1 VRSNRPPEKIK
12 NKQMKNKFLNTACW
26 LIAMIFIGAGCEKG
40 PQFREFTYPAQSATG
55 MNYNVGFPGMNVTI
69 KGTNFDTLAG
79 AVKVWFG
86 GILATNVV
94 FCRDTQIVVQVPA
107 TALSGKVGL
116 QVWTTK
122 TDSIGSFKVIPTPE
136 YKSISATRANPGDV
150 ITFTGK
156 NFLTN
161 LSAVKAQ
168 IGYTQA
174 EIVSNTDTEVKFKVP
189 NSVSGTPVVKFNDY
203 AVSGPFFFV
212 GDEQKITG
220 TLIGHTGSYNNN
232 TATTIAAAV
241 DGKLTTYVDA
251 PTASGYVGYDV
262 GAGKTAKLTVVRYAP
277 RSGNAPR
284 MIKGEIRGSNDA
296 TLASYDVLY
305 KITQAPAVGVYT
317 ETVINTANTYRYVYY
332 YAPEGSCNIAEIEF
346 IGKVQ

>member
-1 VRSNRPPEKIK
+1 
-12 NKQMKNKFLNTACW
+12 MKNKFLNIACW
-26 LIAMIFIGAGCEKG
+26 LVALIGFGAGCEKG
-40 PQFREFTYPAQSATG
+40 PQFREFTYPAQSASG
-55 MNYNVGFPGMNVTI
+55 INYNLGFPGMNVTI
-69 KGTNFDTLAG
+69 TGANFDTLRG

-86 GILATNVV
+86 GIQATNVV
-94 FCRDTQIVVQVPA
+94 SCKNTEIVVQVPA
-107 TALSGKVGL
+107 GAVTGKVGL

-122 TDSIGSFKVIPTPE
+122 TDSIGSFTVIPTPTF
-136 YKSISATRANPGDV
+136 KSISASSGNAGDV
-150 ITFTGK
+150 ITFTGL

-161 LSAVKAQ
+161 LSAVKVMIGSSQAQ
-168 IGYTQA
+168 
-174 EIVSNTDTEVKFKVP
+174 IVSNSATEVQFKVP
-189 NSVSGTPVVKFNDY
+189 NTVSGTAVVNFNDY
-203 AVSGPFFFV
+203 PVTGPFFFV
-212 GDEQKITG
+212 GGEQKITG
-220 TLIGHTGSYNNN
+220 TLIGHSGSYNNS
-232 TATTIAAAV
+232 TSTTIAAAV

-277 RSGNAPR
+277 RSGQAPR

-305 KITQAPAVGVYT
+305 KITSAPPVGVLT
-317 ETVINTANTYRYVYY
+317 ETVINTVNNYRYIYY